1 MLHYFAPANGRPTAC
16 QRSNVRVLETVEYEC
31 SGARV
36 LASKSSSVRPSTR
49 EYESRD
55 STLAFKFRV
64 SRTVHVQAN
73 VLKSRRQYIHMY
85 MHMYSCS
92 CRTSSCTLCT
102 RGMFAGPLVFIV
114 WEVEPGDESKYM
126 EVACTWT
133 CTCWASESEP
143 T

>member
-64 SRTVHVQAN
+64 SRTVVTIDHKHINFYILYTVLIVQSITTDCYM
-73 VLKSRRQYIHMY
+73 VLQS
-85 MHMYSCS
+85 
-92 CRTSSCTLCT
+92 T
-102 RGMFAGPLVFIV
+102 
-114 WEVEPGDESKYM
+114 D
-126 EVACTWT
+126 CTWYMYYKVST
-133 CTCWASESEP
+133 VL
-143 T
+143 